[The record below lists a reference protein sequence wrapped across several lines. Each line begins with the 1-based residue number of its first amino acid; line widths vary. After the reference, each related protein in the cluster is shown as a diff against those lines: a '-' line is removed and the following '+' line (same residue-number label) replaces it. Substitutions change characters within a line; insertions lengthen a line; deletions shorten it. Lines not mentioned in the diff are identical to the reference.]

1 MKHLI
6 LVFLCLIW
14 ASVARAQKPLCGC
27 TTKQGNYSLTV
38 DGTVTFKGTT
48 KALGH
53 SYEVNLSFKNESGC
67 VLKVESV
74 LLGSTLL
81 KPAISLNTDA
91 KSRKK
96 NLKKLIQLNTLLEP
110 SVGLDD
116 ALFADLLVSYVLN
129 GKPCSHDVTVAY
141 KK

>member
-6 LVFLCLIW
+6 FSFLCLIC
-14 ASVARAQKPLCGC
+14 SLVVKAQKPLCGC

-38 DGTVTFKGTT
+38 DGTVSFKGTS

-67 VLKVESV
+67 VLKVESI
-74 LLGSTLL
+74 LLGSTLIN
-81 KPAISLNTDA
+81 PAMNLSTDV